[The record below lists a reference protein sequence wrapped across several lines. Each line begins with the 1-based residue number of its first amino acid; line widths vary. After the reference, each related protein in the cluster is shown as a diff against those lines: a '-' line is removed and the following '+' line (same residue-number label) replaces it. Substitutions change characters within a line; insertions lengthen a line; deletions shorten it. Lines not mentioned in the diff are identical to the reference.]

1 MCLRHFIRESDQLE
15 LLDWTLFRIRHWN
28 YWQNEFR
35 SLRIESKRRSRL
47 NGKKELQ
54 ALVHSIKQVYYQD
67 YKAACNQ
74 EDGDKTNASDFGYII

>member
-15 LLDWTLFRIRHWN
+15 LLDWALFRIRRWN